1 MTFDAITIAGS
12 GLSTHRRWIDAVS
25 DNIANI
31 NTAATPGSADAFRER
46 YVAVEADRDGQMG
59 AFVRSV
65 EFEEGEG
72 RLVYEPNNPLANEEG
87 YVRYPDID
95 LGEQMGYLI
104 AAQRGYQAS
113 AGVVDRA
120 KATYEAA
127 LQIGRG

>member
-1 MTFDAITIAGS
+1 MTFDAISIAGS

-31 NTAATPGSADAFRER
+31 NTPATPGDDTAFRER
-46 YVAVEADRDGQMG
+46 YVAVQADRDGQMG

-72 RLVYEPNNPLANEEG
+72 RLVFEPGNPLANDEG

-104 AAQRGYQAS
+104 AAQRGYQAN
-113 AGVVDRA
+113 AAVVDRA
-120 KATYEAA
+120 KGSYEAA
-127 LQIGRG
+127 LQIGRR